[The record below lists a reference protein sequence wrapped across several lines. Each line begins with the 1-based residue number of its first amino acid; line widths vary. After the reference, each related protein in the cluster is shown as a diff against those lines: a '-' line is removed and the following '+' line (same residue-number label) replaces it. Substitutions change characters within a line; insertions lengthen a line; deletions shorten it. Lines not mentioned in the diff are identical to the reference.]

1 MFENSSLFIIE
12 KKEEKNLKIF
22 RLKLSEKIQNSINRM
37 LTSYINKNYN
47 NKDEIEFDGSY
58 KPEENELL
66 YINGYV
72 LEEKIKAA
80 VREPLGVKELNDIN
94 YNFEN
99 INTIFIGE
107 YNNGEYTI
115 GFQKFKKEQFISNN
129 KINLFFDKTT
139 FIKEERN
146 GISIAENFDC
156 VYTNNCL
163 KFTSF
168 FYARQIFNLSEY
180 YRIATNDDVNEL
192 TNDKTLLFENKEK
205 FKDSINDWTRRR
217 IASILDSKVLKDYK
231 AKEIKKIG
239 QNVGISIKIEKD
251 KIVIPSDKKEL
262 KDLFSFLDESI
273 YKGYFTNNIYS
284 TNSKHKVLES
294 KK

>member
-12 KKEEKNLKIF
+12 KKEEEFKIF
-22 RLKLSEKIQNSINRM
+22 RLKLSKKIQNSINLM
-37 LTSYINKNYN
+37 LSSCINKNYN
-47 NKDEIEFDGSY
+47 NKYEIEFDGSY
-58 KPEENELL
+58 KPDESELL
-66 YINGYV
+66 YITGFS
-72 LEEKIKAA
+72 LEEKIKEA

-180 YRIATNDDVNEL
+180 YRIATDNDVDKL
-192 TNDKTLLFENKEK
+192 TNDETLLFENKTK

-251 KIVIPSDKKEL
+251 KIVIPSNKKEL

-284 TNSKHKVLES
+284 TNSKHKVLEN